1 MTNKEQLIK
10 GWESGSLLIAEKGE
24 APRLIHHIKLPIED
38 EDHMPPKGKVQ
49 LTQQE
54 IQLLEW
60 WISQDNCFDCV
71 AGTLDK
77 TEKISDILYSLEK
90 DTSTRAL
97 IAEKAAMVPENWLA
111 SININKPIITK
122 LAEKN
127 PLLIV
132 NLSGNKSL
140 GKNDLKALNKYAGNS
155 VELTLGNSNFNDT
168 ISSYLTSF
176 KNLTKLQLQNTKI
189 TDKSMEAIGELKYL
203 ESLNIYGTDITDQG
217 LEKLIALNG
226 LKTLYPWD
234 SKITKEALDRF
245 SSKNKDITVV
255 SINENIFSPSS
266 LEPPTIIAAT
276 DFFKDS
282 IKVTLD
288 YFYKGVDLYYTLNG
302 SEPDSTSTKY
312 NEPIVLTKS
321 TQIKAVSHKPGWELS
336 PVKTMSFKKSN
347 ILPKSITLSNKPSEK

>member
-1 MTNKEQLIK
+1 
-10 GWESGSLLIAEKGE
+10 
-24 APRLIHHIKLPIED
+24 
-38 EDHMPPKGKVQ
+38 
-49 LTQQE
+49 
-54 IQLLEW
+54 
-60 WISQDNCFDCV
+60 
-71 AGTLDK
+71 
-77 TEKISDILYSLEK
+77 
-90 DTSTRAL
+90 
-97 IAEKAAMVPENWLA
+97 
-111 SININKPIITK
+111 IITK

-140 GKNDLKALNKYAGNS
+140 GKNDLKALNKYAGNI
-155 VELTLGNSNFNDT
+155 VELNLGNSNFNDT

-266 LEPPTIIAAT
+266 LEPPTIIAA
-276 DFFKDS
+276 
-282 IKVTLD
+282 
-288 YFYKGVDLYYTLNG
+288 
-302 SEPDSTSTKY
+302 
-312 NEPIVLTKS
+312 
-321 TQIKAVSHKPGWELS
+321 
-336 PVKTMSFKKSN
+336 
-347 ILPKSITLSNKPSEK
+347 